1 MNSMVNMI
9 TVLEKE
15 LDLENQGMRRTRRY
29 IGDAAVG
36 DPRWYQRRL
45 NRTVETAGYPLGQEE
60 PCREP
65 LRYRLA
71 RLFHLPLTHRAATS
85 SEC

>member
-15 LDLENQGMRRTRRY
+15 LELENQGMRRTRRY

-36 DPRWYQRRL
+36 DPRWYQRKL
-45 NRTVETAGYPLGQEE
+45 NRAAKTEGYLVEQDE

-65 LRYRLA
+65 LRFRMA
-71 RLFHLPLTHRAATS
+71 RLFHLPLTQREVTS
-85 SEC
+85 SGC